1 MIVSGTVCAL
11 RASVQSGLLEHHSAR
26 RLRIRTRCASIAE
39 FVARYAVKTDEESI
53 HLALNRTSS
62 CGTRPFAIFL
72 DNDTPVLWGIAELDV
87 SDPSAARLRFVQ
99 LGDESVA
106 VHEQLL
112 AERLSN
118 EPTSCWSKLPL
129 PPPPVTRVARRQDVC
144 PPEVKAAPDASPVSR
159 PASRVRFAHGV
170 VIAALVFFAGSWV
183 GQPSAEPEAVVAIDE
198 AIEPARAER
207 VERAPMVTPM
217 LQLHDQ
223 PQPPAVADTDSHTKR
238 HKTRNRRR

>member
-1 MIVSGTVCAL
+1 MIVSGTFCAPWD
-11 RASVQSGLLEHHSAR
+11 RVQAGLIERHGAR
-26 RLRIRTRCASIAE
+26 RLRIRTRCASVAE

-72 DNDTPVLWGIAELDV
+72 DNDTPVLWGIADLDL

-112 AERLSN
+112 AERFSN

-129 PPPPVTRVARRQDVC
+129 PPPPVTRVARRQDVYR
-144 PPEVKAAPDASPVSR
+144 PEVKPQLDASPAPRALSR
-159 PASRVRFAHGV
+159 PRFAHAML
-170 VIAALVFFAGSWV
+170 IAGLACLAGSWV
-183 GQPSAEPEAVVAIDE
+183 GEPSAKPEAAGIEETIE
-198 AIEPARAER
+198 AVSAELVEP
-207 VERAPMVTPM
+207 APMVTPM

-223 PQPPAVADTDSHTKR
+223 PQPRAVADTKSHAKR
-238 HKTRNRRR
+238 HKMRKRRQ